1 MSKMGEI
8 YLDKSIDFER
18 LHETSMK
25 WDMDTWGDQVKDG
38 RFISSNGTFDFNH
51 DYIYWYENYVSLMAA
66 RNILDQFGEQYE
78 ILTDEA
84 TGQYCM
90 TSTFQSLE
98 WL

>member
-8 YLDKSIDFER
+8 YLDKSVDFER

-25 WDMDTWGDQVKDG
+25 WDMDTWSSHVEDG
-38 RFISSNGTFDFNH
+38 RFMGKISWSH
-51 DYIYWYENYVSLMAA
+51 DYIYWYENYVSVMAA
-66 RNILDQFGEQYE
+66 RNILEQFGESYE

-84 TGQYCM
+84 TGQYCI

>member
-25 WDMDTWGDQVKDG
+25 WDADTWLEQVEDG
-38 RFISSNGTFDFNH
+38 RFMGKISFSH
-51 DYIYWYENYVSLMAA
+51 DYIYWYDNYACLMAA
-66 RNILDQFGEQYE
+66 RTILEQLGEAYE
-78 ILTDEA
+78 ILSDEA
-84 TGQYCM
+84 TGQWCM

-98 WL
+98 WLS